1 MTTHRF
7 YLPPGRWN
15 EERPELDP
23 SDSHHC
29 ADVLRLAAGKGV
41 VIFDG
46 EGNEAGA
53 ELLEVGRKHTRISIG
68 PRITTPKPR
77 CSITLAQAV
86 PKARNMD
93 MIIQKAVELGASA
106 VTPILSERTVVRIE
120 DGGDAEKKRERWQSI
135 AIEACKQCGQNRVP
149 RISLPVTPK
158 QFLHRPPEADL
169 LLIASLLPEARPVK
183 EVLAAHAAA
192 KGAPPA
198 SVVVMVGPEGDFTP
212 EEHAL
217 AKAAGAV
224 ALTLGPLVLR
234 TETAALYCLSVLG
247 HELL

>member
-7 YLPPGRWN
+7 YLPQGRWN

-29 ADVLRLAAGKGV
+29 ADVLRLAAGKEV

-68 PRITTPKPR
+68 SRITTPMPR

-93 MIIQKAVELGASA
+93 LIIQKAVELGASA

-135 AIEACKQCGQNRVP
+135 AIEACKQCGQNRAP

-158 QFLHRPPEADL
+158 QFLSRPPEADL

-183 EVLAAHAAA
+183 EVLAAHVAA

-217 AKAAGAV
+217 SKAAGAV